1 MLRTSSDSEGPGA
14 AAGAGVF
21 EPAEFDDVSPVPR
34 LGATGLLPPS
44 TPLSHGSISAGQ
56 HRRTPSAGLRVRTY
70 SCANL
75 FGLSRASSVP
85 SFSDL
90 EAYTDQHS
98 VTTITAEFA
107 RAYLQARKLLKAG
120 AVKFPVVRSSDGTIV
135 DCGNVNQW
143 KKGVASRVVSGE
155 LMCSVVT
162 FVRNAHYDPS
172 DPNSALFTE
181 HAITVR
187 SAQSLVLGHLFPQ
200 ATLVSCMRLKSAVA
214 RACSC

>member
-1 MLRTSSDSEGPGA
+1 M
-14 AAGAGVF
+14 F
-21 EPAEFDDVSPVPR
+21 EPAEFDDVSPISRV
-34 LGATGLLPPS
+34 GATVLLPPS
-44 TPLSHGSISAGQ
+44 TPFSHGSINAGR

-85 SFSDL
+85 SLSDL
-90 EAYTDQHS
+90 EAYTGQHS
-98 VTTITAEFA
+98 ITTITADFA

-187 SAQSLVLGHLFPQ
+187 SSRLWCW
-200 ATLVSCMRLKSAVA
+200 ATFSPSKLSVA
-214 RACSC
+214 